1 MILKT
6 LYLHNFRLFEK
17 TPSIQFSDGVNF
29 FFGKNAQGKTT
40 ILEAIYLLST
50 GRSFR
55 TNNLFD
61 LIKEDQNYFYIEA
74 VFEKDNTL
82 NTISFYLDKSKK
94 TKKLKINKTSY
105 NSLNALL
112 GNMLCVISS
121 PCDFSII
128 NGSPSY
134 RRRFLNLFISQHDK
148 NYLFHLARYSKAL
161 KQRNQLLKDK
171 NLTTIN
177 VWEKE
182 LAISSAYITLKR
194 AEILKKLSIMTQNHL
209 KKISNKEKFLSIKY
223 IPTINMFEDNLKND
237 TGSLASTL
245 EKKYLYQF
253 EKNREKELILKS
265 TITGPHR
272 DDFSFFLDDREAK
285 DFASEGQKKSIL
297 TSLKLSEFN
306 YLKDLTNLTKNSNQ
320 TPIMCF
326 DDYDIFLD
334 PTRKELLNK
343 QIFHNNS
350 QVFLSS
356 ANLDSA
362 NRESL
367 KNKYFEVHDG
377 KILESSFSTNLDSL
391 V

>member
-17 TPSIQFSDGVNF
+17 TQVIPFSDGVNF

-61 LIKEDQNYFYIEA
+61 LIKEDENYFFIEA
-74 VFEKDNTL
+74 EFEKDNISS
-82 NTISFYLDKSKK
+82 TISFYLDKSKK
-94 TKKLKINKTSY
+94 TKKLKINKTSH

-112 GNMLCVISS
+112 GNLLSVISS
-121 PCDFSII
+121 PGDFSII

-182 LAISSAYITLKR
+182 LAFSAAYITLKR
-194 AEILKKLSIMTQNHL
+194 SEILKKLSIMTQNNL

-223 IPTINMFEDNLKND
+223 LPTINMLEDSLKND

-245 EKKYLYQF
+245 ENKYLYQF

-272 DDFSFFLDDREAK
+272 DDFSFSLDDREAK

-297 TSLKLSEFN
+297 TSLKLAEFN
-306 YLKDLTNLTKNSNQ
+306 QLKTISNQ

-326 DDYDIFLD
+326 DDYDTFLD
-334 PTRKELLNK
+334 SSRKELLNK
-343 QIFHNNS
+343 QISNNS

-356 ANLDSA
+356 TNLDSS
-362 NRESL
+362 SL
-367 KNKYFEVHDG
+367 DSKNLENKYFEIHNG
-377 KILESSFSTNLDSL
+377 IILEKANLFSN
-391 V
+391 